1 MRRTLDPDTR
11 ESTLKRSMR
20 RTRTAPLITPFT
32 CREREGEVGKLCF
45 AVGTFLTFLPCRI
58 AARCATHGRPVPT
71 PWLVSSSF
79 SSDATL

>member
-32 CREREGEVGKLCF
+32 CREREGEDSGF
-45 AVGTFLTFLPCRI
+45 AVPYFSPPVGSR
-58 AARCATHGRPVPT
+58 RGGDGATHGRPVPT

>member
-32 CREREGEVGKLCF
+32 CREREGEVGNEDVPYF
-45 AVGTFLTFLPCRI
+45 SPPVGSR
-58 AARCATHGRPVPT
+58 RGGDGATHGRPVPT
-71 PWLVSSSF
+71 PRLVSSSF

>member
-32 CREREGEVGKLCF
+32 CREREGEDSGFRAVPVGSRR
-45 AVGTFLTFLPCRI
+45 GGDG
-58 AARCATHGRPVPT
+58 ATHGRPVPT